1 MDVEEELA
9 ALVDEEEDAE
19 EDEELAALAHASE
32 MAVSEEVVEVD
43 AIVDEAKEGR
53 L

>member
-9 ALVDEEEDAE
+9 ALVDGEEEADQ
-19 EDEELAALAHASE
+19 DDRVSLGE
-32 MAVSEEVVEVD
+32 MEVSEEVVEVD
-43 AIVDEAKEGR
+43 EVIADEAKEGR

>member
-1 MDVEEELA
+1 MEEELA
-9 ALVDEEEDAE
+9 ALVDEEEEA
-19 EDEELAALAHASE
+19 AHASE
-32 MAVSEEVVEVD
+32 MEVSEEVVEVD